1 MRFNYFSF
9 LFLILFFVSCKTVH
23 KTKTRVEGVRTP
35 RAELLEKL
43 HQPDFNFKWFYA
55 KAKIEYEDSKNNQTI
70 NTEIKIKKDTAI
82 MIAVNALLGIY
93 RAEILITPDSVKF
106 LDKFN
111 KRFYQRDFNFIK
123 QLTHLPNL
131 TFDAMQKAILGSDF
145 NFDNSNSMIER
156 ADSCYKI
163 ESSENQIQNI
173 IWMNA
178 LNLTMSKKQLKNKV
192 INQTYEMNYA
202 DYRLLADR
210 LFSFRRKVK
219 IVGQQDNT
227 YTVDI
232 DYKKVTLNEPQT
244 IAPIKVPKSYE
255 VVK

>member
-1 MRFNYFSF
+1 M
-9 LFLILFFVSCKTVH
+9 H

-82 MIAVNALLGIY
+82 MIAVNAMLGIY

-131 TFDAMQKAILGSDF
+131 TFDAMQKAILGCDF
-145 NFDNSNSMIER
+145 NFDKSNAMIEKN
-156 ADSCYKI
+156 DSSYKI
-163 ESSENQIQNI
+163 ETSENQIQNI

>member
-1 MRFNYFSF
+1 MNHIRNDTPDHHIQFIMRDNIGIIRVFRFQLPVIVNAFQAFYGEFAIQGTNNNLTSDGFN
-9 LFLILFFVSCKTVH
+9 
-23 KTKTRVEGVRTP
+23 G
-35 RAELLEKL
+35 
-43 HQPDFNFKWFYA
+43 
-55 KAKIEYEDSKNNQTI
+55 TI
-70 NTEIKIKKDTAI
+70 N
-82 MIAVNALLGIY
+82 
-93 RAEILITPDSVKF
+93 
-106 LDKFN
+106 
-111 KRFYQRDFNFIK
+111 
-123 QLTHLPNL
+123 H
-131 TFDAMQKAILGSDF
+131 
-145 NFDNSNSMIER
+145 
-156 ADSCYKI
+156 
-163 ESSENQIQNI
+163 QNI

-178 LNLTMSKKQLKNKV
+178 LNLSMSKKQLKNIV

>member
-70 NTEIKIKKDTAI
+70 NTEIKIKKDTAS
-82 MIAVNALLGIY
+82 MIAVNAMLGIY

-173 IWMNA
+173 IWM
-178 LNLTMSKKQLKNKV
+178 L
-192 INQTYEMNYA
+192 
-202 DYRLLADR
+202 
-210 LFSFRRKVK
+210 
-219 IVGQQDNT
+219 
-227 YTVDI
+227 
-232 DYKKVTLNEPQT
+232 
-244 IAPIKVPKSYE
+244 
-255 VVK
+255 

>member
-1 MRFNYFSF
+1 
-9 LFLILFFVSCKTVH
+9 
-23 KTKTRVEGVRTP
+23 
-35 RAELLEKL
+35 
-43 HQPDFNFKWFYA
+43 
-55 KAKIEYEDSKNNQTI
+55 
-70 NTEIKIKKDTAI
+70 
-82 MIAVNALLGIY
+82 
-93 RAEILITPDSVKF
+93 
-106 LDKFN
+106 
-111 KRFYQRDFNFIK
+111 
-123 QLTHLPNL
+123 
-131 TFDAMQKAILGSDF
+131 MQKAILGSDF